1 MRLILLGPP
10 GAGKGTQC
18 KRIIEKYGIVHM
30 SSGDILRG
38 ERAAG
43 SELGKKAQSYMDSGG
58 LVPDDVIIGM
68 MIGAI
73 QKAPK
78 GYVLDGFPRTV
89 VQGEEL
95 DKSLGAIGEK
105 IDAVVN
111 LQIDDSI
118 IEDRMTG
125 RRSCPVCGGVYHVEN
140 LKPDVEGQCDKG
152 CGVLVQR
159 PDDTPEVVE
168 NRLKI
173 YHEQTAAVLG
183 HYKGTGNVII
193 NINAD
198 QAVADVTAQVIG
210 ELDKLN
216 AQVV

>member
-1 MRLILLGPP
+1 MRLVLLGPP

-18 KRIIEKYGIVHM
+18 KRIIDKFGCVHM
-30 SSGDILRG
+30 SSGDILRA

-73 QKAPK
+73 KKAEA

-95 DKSLGAIGEK
+95 DKALVEINQK
-105 IDAVVN
+105 IDAIVN
-111 LQIDDSI
+111 LQIDDSV
-118 IEDRMTG
+118 IEGRMTG
-125 RRSCPVCGGVYHVEN
+125 RRSCPVCGGVYHLEN
-140 LKPDVEGQCDKG
+140 LKPKVDGQCDKG
-152 CGVLVQR
+152 CGELVQR
-159 PDDTPEVVE
+159 PDDKPEVVK

-183 HYKGTGNVII
+183 YYKGAENVII
-193 NINAD
+193 DINAD
-198 QAVADVTAQVIG
+198 QGVEEVSAHVIG

-216 AQVV
+216 VQVS